1 MQTKNLALIL
11 AAIMLLL
18 LIGSPKSLLAAT
30 VTLTVPNDFSTI
42 QAAIDNAASLA
53 SANTG
58 TTYSVLVEPGTYP
71 GGIVLRSGISIAGR
85 ETARTI
91 ISGGGTGTAVT
102 ANGITG
108 IVTFSNFTITTAT
121 TGIQVTGNSTLKI
134 TNSVFMVGTG
144 GTAIQIQG
152 SPNVAVINNT
162 FYQNGTAVTRDS
174 DTIQIIN
181 NIFSNNTTN
190 ISQSGSLSQSGIDFN
205 CFNPPPSV
213 AEPVGTNSIPNTL
226 VTNPDPLFVDPSAA
240 TRDFHLQQ
248 GSPCIDAGTNING
261 PDSFNGSV
269 SDIGAY
275 GGPGSDAIPL
285 PVGIQSATV
294 ASASSI
300 ALSWTANSSYLVTN
314 TVMRGGYN
322 IYYSLNA
329 SGAPYQVKSSIVST
343 ITSTIIS
350 GLTSTSAAPTA
361 PVLFPPSPANASL
374 MLSWSSVSG
383 ATGYNVHY
391 GIASTSENTI
401 NVGNVTSFVL
411 SGLTNGQPYKVA
423 VSAVT
428 QSIYFI
434 AVTAVDNT
442 GSASLPGVDHESIY
456 SQEASV
462 PLGPVLE
469 SGLSNEVSDF
479 PEAIAPYPNL
489 PNKGCFIATAA
500 YGVYSAPQVQVLREF
515 RDRYLMTNSS
525 GRAFVH
531 WYYQYGPTGA
541 TFLNAHPW
549 LKPAVQAAL
558 MPAVGGA
565 LFLTRTSL
573 LIKLTVLLSVGFL
586 LGCLRYRKKF
596 IHSGG
601 MR

>member
-1 MQTKNLALIL
+1 MLTKNSALIFV
-11 AAIMLLL
+11 AIMLLL
-18 LIGSPKSLLAAT
+18 SIGVPKSLLAAT
-30 VTLTVPNDFSTI
+30 VTLNVPHDFSTI

-53 SANTG
+53 STNTG

-102 ANGITG
+102 ADSITG
-108 IVTFSNFTITTAT
+108 IVTISNFTITTAT

-134 TNSVFMVGTG
+134 TNNVFTVGTS
-144 GTAIQIQG
+144 GTAVHIQG

-174 DTIQIIN
+174 DAILIVN

-205 CFNPPPSV
+205 CFNPPPSST
-213 AEPVGTNSIPNTL
+213 EPVGTNSIPNNL
-226 VTNPDPLFVDPSAA
+226 VTNPDPLFVDPSTAI
-240 TRDFHLQQ
+240 RDFHLEQ

-275 GGPGSDAIPL
+275 GGPGSDTIPF
-285 PVGIQSATV
+285 PVAIQSAAV
-294 ASASSI
+294 ASAASI
-300 ALSWTANSSYLVTN
+300 ALSWSSNNSYLVTN
-314 TVMRGGYN
+314 TNMPGGFN

-329 SGAPYQVKSSIVST
+329 SGAPYQTKSSIAST

-350 GLTSTSAAPTA
+350 GLTSTNAAPTA
-361 PVLFPPSPANASL
+361 PVLFPPSPAIASL
-374 MLSWSSVSG
+374 ILSWSPVSG
-383 ATGYNVHY
+383 ATSYNVHY
-391 GIASTSENTI
+391 GIASTSENI
-401 NVGNVTSFVL
+401 LNVGNVTSFVL

-442 GSASLPGVDHESIY
+442 GSASLPGVDHESTY

-489 PNKGCFIATAA
+489 TNKGCFIATAA
-500 YGVYSAPQVQVLREF
+500 YGFYSAPQVQVLREF
-515 RDRYLMTNSS
+515 RDRYLMTNSP
-525 GRAFVH
+525 GRAFVR

-541 TFLNAHPW
+541 AFLNVHPW
-549 LKPAVQAAL
+549 LKPAVRAAL

-573 LIKLTVLLSVGFL
+573 LIKFIILLSVGFL
-586 LGCLRYRKKF
+586 LGWLRYRKKF
-596 IHSGG
+596 VHSGG

>member
-1 MQTKNLALIL
+1 MKTKNSAPILI
-11 AAIMLLL
+11 AIMLLL
-18 LIGSPKSLLAAT
+18 SMGAPKILLAAT
-30 VTLTVPNDFSTI
+30 VTLNVPHDFSTI
-42 QAAIDNAASLA
+42 QAALDNAASLA
-53 SANTG
+53 STNTG

-71 GGIVLRSGISIAGR
+71 GGIVLRSGVSIAGR

-102 ANGITG
+102 ADSITA

-121 TGIQVTGNSTLKI
+121 TGIQVTGNSALKI
-134 TNSVFMVGTG
+134 TNNVFTVGTG
-144 GTAIQIQG
+144 GTAVQIQG
-152 SPNVAVINNT
+152 SPNASVINNT

-205 CFNPPPSV
+205 CFNPPPSTT
-213 AEPVGTNSIPNTL
+213 EPVGTNYIPNTL
-226 VTNPDPLFVDPSAA
+226 VTNSDPLFVDPSIS
-240 TRDFHLQQ
+240 DFHLQQ

-261 PDSFNGSV
+261 PDSFNGSI

-275 GGPGSDAIPL
+275 GGPGSDTIPF
-285 PVGIQSATV
+285 PVVIQSAAT
-294 ASASSI
+294 ASVSSI
-300 ALSWTANSSYLVTN
+300 ALSWTSNNSYLVTN
-314 TVMRGGYN
+314 TITPGGYN
-322 IYYSLNA
+322 IYYSLNV
-329 SGAPYQVKSSIVST
+329 SGAPYQAKSSVVST

-350 GLTSTSAAPTA
+350 GLTSTNAAPTA
-361 PVLFPPSPANASL
+361 PVLSPPSPANASL
-374 MLSWSSVSG
+374 ILSWSSVSG
-383 ATGYNVHY
+383 ATSYNVHY
-391 GIASTSENTI
+391 GIASTNEHTI

-411 SGLTNGQPYKVA
+411 SGLTNGQSYKVA
-423 VSAVT
+423 VSAIT
-428 QSIYFI
+428 QSIYYI

-442 GSASLPGVDHESIY
+442 GSSSLPGVNHESTY
-456 SQEASV
+456 SQETSV

-479 PEAIAPYPNL
+479 PESIDPYPNL

-500 YGVYSAPQVQVLREF
+500 FGFYSAPQVQVLREF
-515 RDRYLMTNSS
+515 RDRYLMTNPP

-541 TFLNAHPW
+541 AFLNAHPW
-549 LKPAVQAAL
+549 LKPAVRAAL
-558 MPAVGGA
+558 MPAVGAA

-573 LIKLTVLLSVGFL
+573 LIKLAVLLSVGFL
-586 LGCLRYRKKF
+586 LGWLRYRKNF
-596 IHSGG
+596 VHSGG

>member
-1 MQTKNLALIL
+1 
-11 AAIMLLL
+11 
-18 LIGSPKSLLAAT
+18 
-30 VTLTVPNDFSTI
+30 
-42 QAAIDNAASLA
+42 
-53 SANTG
+53 
-58 TTYSVLVEPGTYP
+58 
-71 GGIVLRSGISIAGR
+71 
-85 ETARTI
+85 
-91 ISGGGTGTAVT
+91 
-102 ANGITG
+102 
-108 IVTFSNFTITTAT
+108 
-121 TGIQVTGNSTLKI
+121 
-134 TNSVFMVGTG
+134 
-144 GTAIQIQG
+144 
-152 SPNVAVINNT
+152 
-162 FYQNGTAVTRDS
+162 
-174 DTIQIIN
+174 
-181 NIFSNNTTN
+181 
-190 ISQSGSLSQSGIDFN
+190 
-205 CFNPPPSV
+205 
-213 AEPVGTNSIPNTL
+213 
-226 VTNPDPLFVDPSAA
+226 
-240 TRDFHLQQ
+240 
-248 GSPCIDAGTNING
+248 
-261 PDSFNGSV
+261 
-269 SDIGAY
+269 
-275 GGPGSDAIPL
+275 
-285 PVGIQSATV
+285 
-294 ASASSI
+294 
-300 ALSWTANSSYLVTN
+300 
-314 TVMRGGYN
+314 
-322 IYYSLNA
+322 
-329 SGAPYQVKSSIVST
+329 
-343 ITSTIIS
+343 
-350 GLTSTSAAPTA
+350 
-361 PVLFPPSPANASL
+361 

-549 LKPAVQAAL
+549 LKPAVRAAL

>member
-11 AAIMLLL
+11 AALMLLL

-30 VTLTVPNDFSTI
+30 VTLNVPHDFSTI
-42 QAAIDNAASLA
+42 QAAIDNAASLS

-134 TNSVFMVGTG
+134 MNNVFMVGTG

-152 SPNVAVINNT
+152 SPTVAVINNT

-181 NIFSNNTTN
+181 NIFSHNTTN

-213 AEPVGTNSIPNTL
+213 AEPVGTNSIPNPL
-226 VTNPDPLFVDPSAA
+226 ITNPDPLFVDPLSAIG
-240 TRDFHLQQ
+240 DFHLQQ

-275 GGPGSDAIPL
+275 GGPGSDTIPF
-285 PVGIQSATV
+285 PIGIQSANV

-300 ALSWTANSSYLVTN
+300 ALSWTSNSSYLVTN
-314 TVMRGGYN
+314 TVMPGGYN

-350 GLTSTSAAPTA
+350 GLTSTTAALTA
-361 PVLFPPSPANASL
+361 PVLSPPSPANASL
-374 MLSWSSVSG
+374 ILSWSSVSG
-383 ATGYNVHY
+383 ATVYNVHY
-391 GIASTSENTI
+391 GIASTSENTV

-411 SGLTNGQPYKVA
+411 SGLTNGQQYKVA
-423 VSAVT
+423 ISAVT

-456 SQEASV
+456 SQEVSV

-500 YGVYSAPQVQVLREF
+500 YGFYSAPQVQVLREF
-515 RDRYLMTNSS
+515 RDRYLMTNSP

-541 TFLNAHPW
+541 ALLNAHPW
-549 LKPAVQAAL
+549 LKPAVRAAL

-596 IHSGG
+596 VHSGG
-601 MR
+601 IR